1 MRFRA
6 IIFRMENNKQLRL
19 GKINLVL
26 LAVGFAIIVLGFA
39 LMTGSSTNVE
49 FNPDIFSTRR
59 ITIGPMISFF
69 GFIFLVFAILY
80 KPKSK

>member
-1 MRFRA
+1 
-6 IIFRMENNKQLRL
+6 MENNKQLRL

-59 ITIGPMISFF
+59 ITVGPMISFF

>member
-1 MRFRA
+1 
-6 IIFRMENNKQLRL
+6 MENNKQLRL

-49 FNPDIFSTRR
+49 FNPEIFSTRR
-59 ITIGPMISFF
+59 ITVGPMISFF